1 MITNPKNKMSKLQSF
16 LPFIIGVLL
25 TIFCLLAWRGCHK
38 DEAAAINKDYYLI
51 TNQISKMNKMVVLE
65 QDFSSFQTHKSKV
78 FSIAGYDV
86 LPKEMVLYTTA
97 KAQVSYDL
105 KKMKIEVD
113 TINKKLIINEL
124 PQAEIKIFP
133 DVKIHFMDDY
143 AVNRFNQADI
153 NGIMESAKKNMIK
166 SVNEEKLKQE
176 SKKQLL
182 QNLNEIFV
190 LAKALNYTIED
201 ETKTFSLSQL

>member
-1 MITNPKNKMSKLQSF
+1 MNNIRSI
-16 LPFIIGVLL
+16 LPFVIGVLL
-25 TIFCLLAWRGCHK
+25 TIFSLLAWRGCHK
-38 DEAAAINKDYYLI
+38 EEGAVINKDYYLI

-78 FSIAGYDV
+78 FSISGYDV

-105 KKMKIEVD
+105 KKMKIDVD

-143 AVNRFNQADI
+143 AVNRFSQSDI
-153 NGIMESAKKNMIK
+153 NDIMESAKKNMIK
-166 SVNEEKLKQE
+166 SVNQDQLKQE

-190 LAKALNYTIED
+190 LAKALDYTIED
-201 ETKTFSLSQL
+201 KTQTFSLTQL

>member
-1 MITNPKNKMSKLQSF
+1 MNKLNSF
-16 LPFIIGVLL
+16 LPFLVGVLL

-38 DEAAAINKDYYLI
+38 DEGAVINKDYYLL
-51 TNQISKMNKMVVLE
+51 TNQITKMNKMVVLE
-65 QDFSSFQTHKSKV
+65 QDFSSFQTHKSKA

-97 KAQVSYDL
+97 KAQVTYDL
-105 KKMKIEVD
+105 KKMKIDVD
-113 TINKKLIINEL
+113 TVNKKLIIDEL
-124 PQAEIKIFP
+124 PQAEIKVFP

-153 NGIMESAKKNMIK
+153 NGIMESAKKNMTK
-166 SVNEEKLKQE
+166 SINEDQLKQE

-190 LAKALNYTIED
+190 LAKALNYKVED
-201 ETKTFSLSQL
+201 KTKTFGIENL